1 MPRRKIHSDPTAF
14 RQLEVLVKQHEASG
28 RTKSAAF
35 LIWFLQTIYRLD
47 ETEAQDAVCDKRDD
61 MGIDALTINDD
72 SEEIVLFQAKRKEKL
87 PTTLGDSDLKS
98 FVGALAQFKDKESIE
113 RLSEAT
119 ENKELKNLLVT
130 NKVAEKAGAG
140 YILRAIFIANV
151 AADASAV
158 RYMQT
163 AQKTGAIVELW
174 DLQRIGPV
182 LKQLTK
188 EWFVDQPIKLKI
200 IPGKCFVDGPKT
212 NPRLVF
218 ASISARQLVRLPG
231 IDDTRVFAQNV
242 RLGLGRTR
250 VNKEILASVKS
261 KEEHAKFL
269 TFHNGLTVVA
279 QQLALRGSNLA
290 LNKYSV
296 CNGCQSLL
304 TFYDN
309 RSAVTEDLEVLVRVV
324 RVGEKRETAE
334 SIAYRTNNQNAISLR
349 DLSANDATQIQIKAE
364 FDEFFGDR
372 VTYVIKRGE
381 ATDSNELQ
389 NEDAGR
395 LLLALYARQ
404 PWSAHQKYKIFG
416 DLKSQIF
423 AYGITAPH
431 IRLAQLI
438 SDQVFELIGS
448 VNNERVRKYSLTR
461 FLLIY
466 SIGELLQVE
475 EDGGK
480 LLQNPKPFLG
490 LKGVKNSAAVE
501 QKVLRKIK
509 ELTNFAITE
518 LNYFVEE
525 KGGDAYDYKS
535 EFKSEKQVGSIRK
548 EVMKAYD
555 KDKFTKRITPFTLP
569 K

>member
-1 MPRRKIHSDPTAF
+1 M
-14 RQLEVLVKQHEASG
+14 LVKQHEASG

-47 ETEAQDAVCDKRDD
+47 ETEAQDAVCDRRED
-61 MGIDALTINDD
+61 MGIDAVTVNDD

-98 FVGALAQFKDKESIE
+98 FIGALAQFKDKESIE
-113 RLSEAT
+113 RLVKAT
-119 ENKELKNLLVT
+119 DNTEFRNLLVT
-130 NKVAEKAGAG
+130 NKVAEKVAAG
-140 YILRAIFIANV
+140 YVLRAIFIANV
-151 AADASAV
+151 AADSSAI

-188 EWFVDQPIKLKI
+188 EWFVDEPIKLKT

-242 RLGLGRTR
+242 RLGLGKTR

-261 KEEHAKFL
+261 KEEHPKFL
-269 TFHNGLTVVA
+269 TFHNGLTMVA
-279 QQLALRGSNLA
+279 QQLTLRGSTLA

-309 RSAVTEDLEVLVRVV
+309 RSAVTEDLEVLVRIV

-364 FDEFFGDR
+364 FDQSFGDR

-381 ATDSNELQ
+381 ATDKSELQ
-389 NEDAGR
+389 NEDAGQ
-395 LLLALYARQ
+395 LLLAFYARQ

-423 AYGITAPH
+423 TYGITASH

-438 SDQVFELIGS
+438 SEQVFELIGS
-448 VNNERVRKYSLTR
+448 VNNERVRKYSLTK
-461 FLLIY
+461 FILIY
-466 SIGELLQVE
+466 LIGELLRVE
-475 EDGGK
+475 QGGEK
-480 LLQNPKPFLG
+480 LLHNPAPFLEV
-490 LKGVKNSAAVE
+490 KGVTNSAAVE
-501 QKVLRKIK
+501 QKVLLKIK
-509 ELTNFAITE
+509 ELTNFVITE

-555 KDKFTKRITPFTLP
+555 KDKFTKRMTPFTLP